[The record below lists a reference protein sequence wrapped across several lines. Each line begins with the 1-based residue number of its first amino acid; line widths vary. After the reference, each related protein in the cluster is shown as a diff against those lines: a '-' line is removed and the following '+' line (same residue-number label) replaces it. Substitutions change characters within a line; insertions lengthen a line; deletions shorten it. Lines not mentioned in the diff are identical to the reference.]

1 MGDSESLYWLV
12 TWNLYG
18 GCWPCSDSKLGIGNF
33 SYQKTTRDRLSIL
46 AFSLLKFLR
55 FEGKA
60 SLDGKGEPLSSFEYE
75 LYNTIHAKLEAA
87 NLTIEEKV
95 LAGLVLDE
103 IDSYDGSFIKV
114 TIKYNFFE

>member
-1 MGDSESLYWLV
+1 M
-12 TWNLYG
+12 
-18 GCWPCSDSKLGIGNF
+18 
-33 SYQKTTRDRLSIL
+33 
-46 AFSLLKFLR
+46 
-55 FEGKA
+55 
-60 SLDGKGEPLSSFEYE
+60 DGKGEPLSSFEYE

-114 TIKYNFFE
+114 TIKYNLLNKYELSLECTHEMQTG